1 MTLKTWLLFLAMET
15 ALSLSPGPAVFYTV
29 AQGVRGALRRTLP
42 AAAGILTANGIY
54 FALSATSL
62 GAIIAASARFFTIA
76 KRVGAAYLIY
86 LGIKALRS
94 ANSMHAVTLGGDPAE
109 KERDLRSVYLGAL
122 TLQLANPKALLFFL
136 ALLPQFIDP
145 AIPVVP
151 QMLILAATSMLPEF
165 CILTGYG
172 WLAHRAVH
180 ATARFGV
187 TGNMNRLLARI
198 EGIGLLACAT
208 LVLKFNRGWGRM
220 CRNKG
225 EFMRLVVAI
234 AMLGIGVGTSKNGG
248 GRRTG
253 SAGAPLSR
261 SRDIAGRRTRRL
273 GRGRFFQERRSAHG
287 PRSGDPTG
295 AIRRQRNYC
304 TDALRARAAMLAGF
318 PHLESPTASS

>member
-1 MTLKTWLLFLAMET
+1 MTFKTWLLFLLMET

-29 AQGVRGALRRTLP
+29 SQGVRGALKRTLP

-76 KRVGAAYLIY
+76 KWVGAAYLIY

-94 ANSMHAVTLGGDPAE
+94 ANSMHAVPLGDSHAQ
-109 KERDLRSVYLGAL
+109 RDRDVRGVYLGAL

-145 AIPVVP
+145 AIAVVP
-151 QMLILAATSMLPEF
+151 QMLILAATSMVPEF

-198 EGIGLLACAT
+198 EGIGLLGCAT
-208 LVLKFNRGWGRM
+208 LVLKFNRG
-220 CRNKG
+220 
-225 EFMRLVVAI
+225 
-234 AMLGIGVGTSKNGG
+234 T
-248 GRRTG
+248 
-253 SAGAPLSR
+253 
-261 SRDIAGRRTRRL
+261 
-273 GRGRFFQERRSAHG
+273 
-287 PRSGDPTG
+287 
-295 AIRRQRNYC
+295 
-304 TDALRARAAMLAGF
+304 
-318 PHLESPTASS
+318 